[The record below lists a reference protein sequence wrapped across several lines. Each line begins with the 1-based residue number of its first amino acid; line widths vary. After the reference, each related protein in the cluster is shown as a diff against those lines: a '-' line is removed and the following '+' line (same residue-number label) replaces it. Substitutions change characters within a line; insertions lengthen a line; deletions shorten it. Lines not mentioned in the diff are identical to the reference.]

1 MSDDPVNDAVR
12 TAKYCMDNDP
22 FARQLGTEVVEI
34 RPGYAK
40 ARLKM
45 NDNLLNFVKIPHGAV
60 VFAVAD
66 QAFAAAA
73 NSRGTVAVA
82 LNVSITFLAAACP
95 DATLVA
101 EAEEISCGRRTASY
115 QIRVRDEEGKTIA
128 TFQGL
133 VYRKDTPLE
142 KLAKKEQPC
151 E

>member
-1 MSDDPVNDAVR
+1 MSKEPLE
-12 TAKYCMDNDP
+12 TARYCMEHDP
-22 FARQLGTEVVEI
+22 FARHLGTEIVEI

-40 ARLKM
+40 TRLKL

-73 NSRGTVAVA
+73 NSRGNVAVA
-82 LNVSITFLAAACP
+82 LNVSITFLAAAGP
-95 DATLVA
+95 GATLVA
-101 EAEEISCGRRTASY
+101 EAEEVSCGGRTASY
-115 QIRVRDEEGKTIA
+115 QIMVRDEKGKVIA

-142 KLAKKEQPC
+142 TLVK
-151 E
+151 